1 MNRTVRPLGTPHDEV
16 STHHSA
22 VSLRLV
28 KGDACT
34 AWADAPGSASAAS
47 PHCLLCLIAMEP
59 PRIRSNLARRTR
71 LRDSLAGGNASH
83 NASTLARDPHFW
95 DYLQQIN
102 LMAYDAEIGSRRA
115 RQFINRAC
123 GVSGRY
129 DLERCPDAALR
140 FFTLV
145 EEPFLDWLLH
155 GDGD

>member
-1 MNRTVRPLGTPHDEV
+1 
-16 STHHSA
+16 
-22 VSLRLV
+22 
-28 KGDACT
+28 
-34 AWADAPGSASAAS
+34 
-47 PHCLLCLIAMEP
+47 MEP

>member
-1 MNRTVRPLGTPHDEV
+1 MNRTVRPLHPPQDEL
-16 STHHSA
+16 STQRSA

-28 KGDACT
+28 KGDTCRALT
-34 AWADAPGSASAAS
+34 DAPGAGSAGT
-47 PHCLLCLIAMEP
+47 HCLLCVIAMEP
-59 PRIRSNLARRTR
+59 PRIRSNLARRLR
-71 LRDSLAGGNASH
+71 LRESLAGGSASH

-145 EEPFLDWLLH
+145 EEPFLDWLLAA
-155 GDGD
+155 DGD